1 MKILAIGNS
10 FSQDATRYLHDIARA
25 DGVTLE
31 VANLYI
37 GGCPLERHH
46 RNLLSGE
53 RAYELQ
59 YNGHPTGFN
68 VSIQEALLNRAWDVV
83 TLQQASHF
91 SFQPESYS
99 PYAKVLADEIR
110 RCVPKARLIMHQT
123 WAYEDGS
130 ERLARMGY
138 DRAADM
144 LADAKKAYA
153 QAAAEIGAY
162 GTIPSGEL
170 LGSLLL
176 HGIPKVHRDT
186 FHASLGAGR
195 YALGLLW
202 YRMLTGHS
210 VDRNSFCD
218 FDEPI
223 PEAEQTI
230 IKNCVESMQ
239 PIL

>member
-25 DGVTLE
+25 DGVRLE

-59 YNGHPTGFN
+59 YNGHPTGFK
-68 VSIQEALLNRAWDVV
+68 VSLQEALLNCAWDVV
-83 TLQQASHF
+83 TLQQASHY
-91 SFQPESYS
+91 SFRSDTYM
-99 PYAKVLADEIR
+99 PYARVLADEIR
-110 RCVPKARLIMHQT
+110 RCVPKARLIVHQT

-130 ERLARMGY
+130 ERLAGMGY
-138 DRAADM
+138 SRAADM
-144 LADAKKAYA
+144 LADAKAAYA
-153 QAAAEIGAY
+153 QCAAEIGAY

-186 FHASLGAGR
+186 FHASLGVGR

-202 YRMLTGHS
+202 YRVLTGNS
-210 VDRNSFCD
+210 VERNAFRD

-223 PEAEQTI
+223 PESELAI
-230 IKNCVESMQ
+230 VKSCVESVH